1 MDVMDLENIDA
12 DAPIFDPAKAQ
23 GTSIRDH
30 LVIGRK
36 GHTSFRSWGCCE
48 DATRFAAWTV
58 DTTRSAASRYD

>member
-12 DAPIFDPAKAQ
+12 DAPIFDTAKAQ

-36 GHTSFRSWGCCE
+36 GHTSFKNWAAVRMQRDSQ
-48 DATRFAAWTV
+48 FAGQ
-58 DTTRSAASRYD
+58 DC